1 MQIAEYTRA
10 PEYRRMPTD
19 TKPKART
26 RAVERRKAL
35 GMTQNTLSAR
45 SGVPQPTISR
55 FEAGDEV
62 LPDTVRAIVAA
73 LGTTAAWINGETD
86 DSSPVAE
93 PLPAQHML
101 SEAIGRA
108 FDARRHSTAD
118 IRAVEDTLSS
128 LVGLTDAL
136 SDLDAAAR
144 AWLDAAAYLRQKR
157 LPVTVTALL
166 VRVTGELTRPRPDLN
181 AEGDRQLRA
190 LGGEPP
196 PESTKIHG

>member
-144 AWLDAAAYLRQKR
+144 VARRSGVSATETAPSDGNGAPRQSNGGAD
-157 LPVTVTALL
+157 PPT
-166 VRVTGELTRPRPDLN
+166 PRPQRR
-181 AEGDRQLRA
+181 G
-190 LGGEPP
+190 
-196 PESTKIHG
+196 